1 MDKPKFQLIGRR
13 PDRRDTLLFRDR
25 KGRHFIRPSCGSKL
39 VRVTTRDAQS
49 IVRQY
54 SYNSVLDGVWRTE
67 TDAAGLEC
75 PVIFPDDV
83 FTAEA
88 TAE

>member
-13 PDRRDTLLFRDR
+13 PDRRDTLLFCDR

-39 VRVTTRDAQS
+39 IRVTTRDAQN

-54 SYNSVLDGVWRTE
+54 SYNSVLDAVWRSE
-67 TDAAGLEC
+67 TDASGLEC
-75 PVIFPDDV
+75 PIVFPDDAL
-83 FTAEA
+83 TAEA
-88 TAE
+88 TAK

>member
-13 PDRRDTLLFRDR
+13 PDRRDALLFRDR

-39 VRVTTRDAQS
+39 IRVTTRDALS

-54 SYNSVLDGVWRTE
+54 SYNSVLDGAWHSE
-67 TDAAGLEC
+67 LDATGLEC
-75 PVIFPDDV
+75 PISFPEES
-83 FTAEA
+83 FTPEA